1 MLALKEKYK
10 DQIELLIGLEI
21 DYLADEHEYLRAI
34 LKDYGSFWKMGYF
47 RCTLLKVWEVGVV

>member
-34 LKDYGSFWKMGYF
+34 LKDYGSFGRWATFGAHY
-47 RCTLLKVWEVGVV
+47 